1 MKGTEKKALGRSIL
15 NTTLSFTKGL
25 VGGLN
30 PIIGAVVG
38 AGEGIVKGVQKEK
51 DANLASE
58 IGGEGK
64 VDYSRLAGIGV
75 FVGLVALFASGL
87 ITMED
92 LKELIKVFLK
102 TQ

>member
-1 MKGTEKKALGRSIL
+1 MKGSDKKALGKSIL
-15 NTTLSFTKGL
+15 NTGLSFAKGL
-25 VGGLN
+25 AGGLN
-30 PIIGAVVG
+30 PIVGAVIGAS
-38 AGEGIVKGVQKEK
+38 EGVVKGVQKEK
-51 DANLASE
+51 DKNLTSE

-64 VDYSRLAGIGV
+64 VDVAHLAGVGV
-75 FVGLVALFASGL
+75 FVLLAAAFAFGL

>member
-1 MKGTEKKALGRSIL
+1 MKGSDKKALGRSIL
-15 NTTLSFTKGL
+15 NTTLSFAKGV
-25 VGGLN
+25 VGGIN
-30 PIIGAVVG
+30 PVVGAVIG

-51 DANLASE
+51 DKNLNSKV
-58 IGGEGK
+58 GGEGK
-64 VDYSRLAGIGV
+64 IDVAHLAGVGV
-75 FVGLVALFASGL
+75 FVLLAIGFAFGL

>member
-15 NTTLSFTKGL
+15 NTSLSFAKGL

-30 PIIGAVVG
+30 PVVGAVIG

-64 VDYSRLAGIGV
+64 VDYSRLAGVVV
-75 FVGLVALFASGL
+75 FAGLVALFASGL
-87 ITMED
+87 ITMDD
-92 LKELIKVFLK
+92 LKELVKVFLK

>member
-15 NTTLSFTKGL
+15 NTSLSFAKGF

-30 PIIGAVVG
+30 PIVGAVIG

-51 DANLASE
+51 DNNLASE
-58 IGGEGK
+58 IGGQGK
-64 VDYSRLAGIGV
+64 VDYSRLAGVVV
-75 FVGLVALFASGL
+75 FVGLFAAGL

-92 LKELIKVFLK
+92 LKELIKEVLK

>member
-1 MKGTEKKALGRSIL
+1 MKGSEKKALGRSIL
-15 NTTLSFTKGL
+15 NTGLSFAKGV
-25 VGGLN
+25 VGGIN
-30 PIIGAVVG
+30 PVVGAVIG

-51 DANLASE
+51 DKNLSSE
-58 IGGEGK
+58 VGGEGK
-64 VDYSRLAGIGV
+64 IDVAHLAGVGV
-75 FVGLVALFASGL
+75 FILLAAGFAFGL